1 MSQEGELQGLGV
13 TAVDADAIE
22 AQVLA
27 KVRECR
33 HSPRSLVHLLHVAL
47 SGKQGRGTGSTA

>member
-1 MSQEGELQGLGV
+1 MSQQGELQGLGV

-27 KVRECR
+27 KVRDCR
-33 HSPRSLVHLLHVAL
+33 HSPRSLVHLPAPCAE
-47 SGKQGRGTGSTA
+47 GRGRGPIA